1 MSTVTSIAILGLEA
15 EPVTVEADVA
25 FGVRAFNIVGLPDAA
40 IKESKER
47 IYSAIRNTGLTFPR
61 WRVTINLAPADIK
74 KQGPIYDLAVTLSI
88 LAAQGEFPA
97 NALESSLVIGELG
110 LHGEVRSVRGAL
122 VAALA
127 ARDRGYARVFL
138 PEGNAREALLV
149 EGIEIIPVASLLQL
163 LEHLKAVAQIA
174 PAAVGD
180 APLPVVFDGVDF
192 ADVRGQEHAKRG
204 LEIAAAGGH
213 NVVLAGPPGAGK
225 TLLAR
230 ALPSILPEMT
240 SDESL
245 EVTKIFSVA
254 GELPAG
260 RGLVLQ
266 RPFRSPHH
274 SCSAVA
280 LVGGGTWPRP
290 GEVSLA
296 HRGVLFLDEWP
307 EFGRHAL
314 EHLRQPIEDGFV
326 TVSRAAATFRFPA
339 KFMLVAAM
347 NPCPCGFADDPLNAC
362 SCSASRILNYK
373 KKISGP
379 LLDRMDLFVPLPRVE
394 VDKLTGVAL
403 GEPSACI
410 RVRVQAARNRQ
421 LERFHEADIF
431 TNAEM
436 SARQVRKFCEL
447 DPTGTQIIRTA
458 VQKLGLSA
466 RGYTRTL
473 KLARTIADLV
483 ASDAILPEH
492 LTEALTYR
500 PSTEK

>member
-15 EPVTVEADVA
+15 EPVIVEADVA
-25 FGVRAFNIVGLPDAA
+25 FGMRTFNIVGLPDAA

-47 IYSAIRNTGLTFPR
+47 VYSAIRNTGLTFPR
-61 WRVTINLAPADIK
+61 YRVIVNLAPADIK
-74 KQGPIYDLAVTLSI
+74 KQGPIYDLAITLSI
-88 LAAQGEFPA
+88 LAAQGEFPSE
-97 NALESSLVIGELG
+97 ALDNSLVIGELG

-122 VAALA
+122 VAALT
-127 ARDRGYARVFL
+127 ARERGYARVFV
-138 PEGNAREALLV
+138 PDGNKEEALLV
-149 EGIEIIPVASLLQL
+149 DGIEILPMLSLLHV
-163 LEHLKAVAQIA
+163 LEHLKGTTSIA
-174 PAAVGD
+174 PAVRGET
-180 APLPVVFDGVDF
+180 PPPVTFDGVDF
-192 ADVRGQEHAKRG
+192 SDVRGQEHAKRG
-204 LEIAAAGGH
+204 LELAAAGGH
-213 NVVLAGPPGAGK
+213 NVVLVGPPGAGK

-240 SDESL
+240 SEESL

-362 SCSASRILNYK
+362 SCTASRILNYK

-394 VDKLTGVAL
+394 VEKLTGLAI
-403 GEPSACI
+403 GESSSSI
-410 RVRVQAARNRQ
+410 RERVQAARNRQ
-421 LERFHEADIF
+421 LERFREADIVM
-431 TNAEM
+431 NAEM
-436 SARQVRKFCEL
+436 SARQVRRFCEL
-447 DPTGTQIIRTA
+447 DQTGTQIMKTA

-466 RGYTRTL
+466 RAYTRTL
-473 KLARTIADLV
+473 KLARTIADL
-483 ASDAILPEH
+483 AGSEPILPEH
-492 LTEALTYR
+492 LSEALTYR
-500 PSTEK
+500 PSAEK